1 MITASLRHCYANLL
15 TFTGRDTRAQF
26 WPFALVNLAIA
37 IAAMAGLIVPVVL
50 GAISKA
56 EAFAAANPD
65 KVIVTQTATS
75 RSITF
80 KEPVPGLM
88 PDFDGMITPVLI
100 GGVVFIA
107 LHAAAVVRR
116 LHDTE
121 RGGWIGLIPAVLF
134 VVAGALMRQVFA
146 QFGESGA
153 PDLGP
158 FFIAWQAALAYN
170 VSLIMLVILLVLP
183 TKVTGNRYA
192 RMGK

>member
-26 WPFALVNLAIA
+26 WPFALLHLAIA
-37 IAAMAGLIVPVVL
+37 AAGMAGLMVPMVL
-50 GAISKA
+50 GAIAKA

-80 KEPVPGLM
+80 KEPVPGLV
-88 PDFDGMITPVLI
+88 PDLDGMIMPVLI
-100 GGVVFIA
+100 SGVVFIA

-116 LHDTE
+116 LHDTG
-121 RGGWIGLIPAVLF
+121 RGGWIGLIPSVLF
-134 VVAGALMRQVFA
+134 VIAGALMQQVFA

-158 FFIAWQAALAYN
+158 FFIAWLAALAYN
-170 VSLIMLVILLVLP
+170 VSVIVLVILLVQP
-183 TKVTGNRYA
+183 GKAAGNRYA
-192 RMGK
+192 EVSE